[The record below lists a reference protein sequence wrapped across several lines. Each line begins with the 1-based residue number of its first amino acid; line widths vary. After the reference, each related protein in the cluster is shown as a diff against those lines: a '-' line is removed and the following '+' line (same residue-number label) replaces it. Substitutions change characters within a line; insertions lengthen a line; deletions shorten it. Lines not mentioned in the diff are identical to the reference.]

1 MKVLDKEYLPGI
13 LAALCVVYAVIIP
26 VFSGVNWSIVALFE
40 PLVIAWP
47 YYFMI
52 LLTAMVVC
60 GTIRGL
66 ETAYYLGIVF
76 FGISAIFFGLSAVA
90 FFPGRF
96 MYAPLIEAIVSVMI
110 ILALILLLKEK

>member
-1 MKVLDKEYLPGI
+1 MKLLDQDYLPGI

-26 VFSGVNWSIVALFE
+26 IFSGVNWSVVALFE
-40 PLVIAWP
+40 PIVIAWP

-60 GTIRGL
+60 GTIKGL
-66 ETAYYLGIVF
+66 NTAYYLGIVF
-76 FGISAIFFGLSAVA
+76 FGVSAIFFGLSAIV

-110 ILALILLLKEK
+110 ILILLILISKK